1 MGCKLHELVSLV
13 RGNTYKSKLL
23 GNNGPALLGLGTI
36 TRNGGFNNSKLRYYP
51 GETSEKILMHPGDL
65 YVSLKD
71 ITNKGD
77 LLGAVARVP
86 DTVPLGRLTQDT
98 VALRFHQGV
107 STDYQQYVYWSL
119 RTPQYRSYC
128 KARGMGTTNLSLSRD
143 DFLSWELP
151 NYSYERKTLV
161 ELFEEIEKLIS
172 NLVQANGHLL
182 DMLMIGYRQLV
193 ASIGSYGYIE
203 DLGTVIG
210 GATPSKKRT
219 DFFTSAGISW
229 ITPRDLSNSPNV
241 FIAHGATD
249 ITDEGYRSC
258 STKLM
263 PAGSVLFSSRAPVG
277 YVAISSKEVCTNQGF
292 KSVVPFDDI
301 GMAFV
306 FCFLKDNAKEI
317 EKTGSGTTFTEVSGK
332 AMKNFSAPIPSDKQA
347 QQFGSYAEPLLAAIQ
362 NNENEIMRLE
372 QIRDTLLPKLMSG
385 EIDVSKVELPTPPE
399 QAQTSTNGR
408 LPY

>member
-172 NLVQANGHLL
+172 NLVQANGHL
-182 DMLMIGYRQLV
+182 YSSELV
-193 ASIGSYGYIE
+193 
-203 DLGTVIG
+203 
-210 GATPSKKRT
+210 
-219 DFFTSAGISW
+219 
-229 ITPRDLSNSPNV
+229 
-241 FIAHGATD
+241 
-249 ITDEGYRSC
+249 
-258 STKLM
+258 
-263 PAGSVLFSSRAPVG
+263 
-277 YVAISSKEVCTNQGF
+277 
-292 KSVVPFDDI
+292 
-301 GMAFV
+301 
-306 FCFLKDNAKEI
+306 
-317 EKTGSGTTFTEVSGK
+317 
-332 AMKNFSAPIPSDKQA
+332 
-347 QQFGSYAEPLLAAIQ
+347 LAA
-362 NNENEIMRLE
+362 
-372 QIRDTLLPKLMSG
+372 
-385 EIDVSKVELPTPPE
+385 
-399 QAQTSTNGR
+399 
-408 LPY
+408 